1 MSRQTRRFYEFG
13 QFQLDPDERQ
23 LSRDGQIV
31 QLAPKIIDTLV
42 ALVEQSGRIVS
53 KGDLMEKVWQEA
65 FVEEGNLA
73 VNISQLRK
81 TLGQDENGDAY
92 IETIPK
98 RGYRFRAQVRE
109 VWGDPADLVVKEYIR
124 SSITINEIE
133 SEQDPH
139 DVAALNGPPS
149 RAIAGGSES
158 PSGQQGQA
166 RSAASGEYVI
176 SKIWRHKRGAAAVLA
191 GVALVIAALTYVV
204 YFSGGKKAVD
214 SIAVLPLVN
223 VSADPNTEYL
233 SDGIA
238 ESIINSLS
246 QFPNLKVMSRNSV
259 FRYKGREADTQAV
272 GRELG
277 VRSVLTGRVEQ
288 RSDGLFISV
297 ELVDAHDNRQIWGQQ
312 YNRKLADIFAVQEE
326 ISKEIFE
333 TLRLKLTGAE
343 RQHLAK
349 RPTDNLRAFQ
359 YYMQGRSYAQRRTRE
374 DLLTAIRYCEKAI
387 EEDRNYAL
395 AYAGL
400 ADAYVNLGVRAYI
413 APLEGRRKAEEAA
426 RKALALDENLAEA
439 HFAISQAY
447 VLFAPY
453 DLARADR
460 ELRRA
465 IELSPS
471 LAVARQYLGISLAQ
485 QGRFDE
491 SLEKYLNARELDPL
505 SPIIARAT
513 ALPYYLKRDYARA
526 LEVLRQADEL
536 GPAFV
541 TSWEIGI
548 YIQNRLFNEALAEL
562 EKAKRERKSDS
573 ILIYSTGMIYAAQGK
588 RAEAQQII
596 KELEE
601 MSGDSLSQAHR
612 IAEIYAALN
621 EKELALTWLER
632 SLAVGAIGDFYK
644 DEAVWDLFSSD
655 LRFAELIRR
664 MGLPQ

>member
-1 MSRQTRRFYEFG
+1 MSKQTSRFYEFG
-13 QFQLDPDERQ
+13 RFHLDPDERQ
-23 LSRDGQIV
+23 LSRDGQVV

-42 ALVEQSGRIVS
+42 ALVEQRGRIVS
-53 KGDLMEKVWQEA
+53 KGDLMQKVWQEA

-81 TLGQDENGDAY
+81 TLGQCEDGQAY

-98 RGYRFRAQVRE
+98 RGYRFSAQVRE
-109 VWGDPADLVVKEYIR
+109 VWAEPADLVVKEYTR

-133 SEQDPH
+133 SEEDPY
-139 DVAALNGPPS
+139 DVAALNGPPN
-149 RAIAGGSES
+149 RAIAGGSQSLLSEEVLGRTAS
-158 PSGQQGQA
+158 
-166 RSAASGEYVI
+166 SGEYVI
-176 SKIWRHKRGAAAVLA
+176 NKIWRHKRGATAVLA
-191 GVALVIAALTYVV
+191 GVFLVIAALTYVV
-204 YFSGGKKAVD
+204 YLSGGNKIID

-233 SDGIA
+233 SDGIS

-297 ELVDAHDNRQIWGQQ
+297 ELVDAQDNRQIWGQQ

-326 ISKEIFE
+326 IAREIFE
-333 TLRLKLTGAE
+333 TLRLKLPGAE
-343 RQHLAK
+343 RQQLAK

-359 YYMQGRSYAQRRTRE
+359 YYMQGRWYAQRRTRE

-387 EEDRNYAL
+387 EEDRNFAL

-413 APLEGRRKAEEAA
+413 APIEGRRKAEEAA
-426 RKALALDENLAEA
+426 RKALVLDENLAEA

-453 DLARADR
+453 DLSLADR

-491 SLEKYLNARELDPL
+491 SLEKYVQARELDPL
-505 SPIIARAT
+505 SSTIARNA
-513 ALPYYLKRDYARA
+513 AFPYYLKRDYARA
-526 LEVLRQADEL
+526 LDLLRQADDL
-536 GPAFV
+536 GPAF
-541 TSWEIGI
+541 SSPWEIGA
-548 YIQNRLFNEALAEL
+548 YIQNGLFDEALVEL
-562 EKAKRERKSDS
+562 EKAKRERKSDPA
-573 ILIYSTGMIYAAQGK
+573 LIHSSGMVYAAQGK
-588 RAEAQQII
+588 RAEALQII

-601 MSGDSLSQAHR
+601 MSGTSLSQAHY
-612 IAEIYAALN
+612 IAKIYAALN
-621 EKELALTWLER
+621 EKEPALTWLDR
-632 SLAVGAIGDFYK
+632 GLAEGAIGAFYK
-644 DEAVWDLFSSD
+644 GEPVWDSLRGDPRFGD
-655 LRFAELIRR
+655 LLGR
-664 MGLPQ
+664 MGVPQ